1 MKKQYNYFRLCKLD
15 KWVFCK
21 CFNKIF
27 AGVIKMVCIIA
38 KSTFVFANIKSTV
51 SHHDTTLTNEDF
63 SDLLLKINSSGF
75 RTFIGGIEC

>member
-15 KWVFCK
+15 KWEFCK

-27 AGVIKMVCIIA
+27 SGVIKMVCIIA

-63 SDLLLKINSSGF
+63 SDLL
-75 RTFIGGIEC
+75 